1 MSDTAVRCGLVPGDE
16 IDRATEQ
23 DKLVRAILVS
33 GREPAQDAEVHK
45 RLSPDPADIVA
56 ATIQE
61 RGKVYGEPHLSH
73 ENIGLAWTGLIQ
85 QHFGLRLPGPIPAFL
100 VELMMAQFKI
110 QRSARV
116 FHKDN
121 YVDVRAYLNFAE
133 HGQENPGQPFT
144 K

>member
-1 MSDTAVRCGLVPGDE
+1 MSVTVVPTAPVPETSFGN
-16 IDRATEQ
+16 TP
-23 DKLVRAILVS
+23 KS
-33 GREPAQDAEVHK
+33 
-45 RLSPDPADIVA
+45 DIVA
-56 ATIQE
+56 ATIKE

-85 QHFGLRLPGPIPAFL
+85 QHFGIRLPGPIPAFL

-121 YVDVRAYLNFAE
+121 YVDVRAYVNFAE
-133 HGQENPGQPFT
+133 HGQEHPGCPFE
-144 K
+144 